1 MYKDIPVDDRSIA
14 KSYKVYKTFK
24 FNETDSGSGIF
35 ALEGLNG
42 STHDFRTGSAA
53 SQSYGSFNTLS
64 QSLGQHSST
73 WYSYGTFYKIPTYFK
88 V

>member
-35 ALEGLNG
+35 ALEGLSG
-42 STHDFRTGSAA
+42 STHDFR
-53 SQSYGSFNTLS
+53 
-64 QSLGQHSST
+64 
-73 WYSYGTFYKIPTYFK
+73 
-88 V
+88 